1 MSSVRPML
9 VVHQFLLTNV
19 MKTLLHVSKTVEVRA
34 RVEVARVTKTAA
46 RKPQYLEAL

>member
-1 MSSVRPML
+1 MV

-19 MKTLLHVSKTVEVRA
+19 MKTLLRVSKTVEVRA
-34 RVEVARVTKTAA
+34 RVEVARVTKMAA